1 MLTSHSAPN
10 FDVVL
15 VKSLVW
21 LESISLFKLGRHL
34 VLGLVRGQVPLHVV
48 QEVEPPPTDDAGVRF
63 HHRPAPKRKMQPNPV
78 LRVHWHVPLKVG
90 LRGEGALT
98 LGTGNHLIG

>member
-1 MLTSHSAPN
+1 MLKSHSAPN

-63 HHRPAPKRKMQPNPV
+63 HHRPAPKRKTATPTPAYVCTGMC
-78 LRVHWHVPLKVG
+78 RSRWDFAAKV
-90 LRGEGALT
+90 RSH
-98 LGTGNHLIG
+98 LGQGTI

>member
-1 MLTSHSAPN
+1 M
-10 FDVVL
+10 
-15 VKSLVW
+15 
-21 LESISLFKLGRHL
+21 ISFANWHL

-63 HHRPAPKRKMQPNPV
+63 HHRPAPKRKMQPNPG

-90 LRGEGALT
+90 LRGEGAIT